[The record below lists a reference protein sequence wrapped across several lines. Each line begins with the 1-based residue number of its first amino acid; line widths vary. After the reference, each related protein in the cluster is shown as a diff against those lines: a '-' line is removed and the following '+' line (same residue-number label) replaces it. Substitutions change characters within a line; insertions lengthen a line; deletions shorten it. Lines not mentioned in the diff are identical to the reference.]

1 MAKVELKQPIVQ
13 AIADDVKDAASVVL
27 VDVFLLKGLKNELLK
42 RQIVVWVCRWTSN
55 MDHPIRPLLIVAT
68 VYGLGRKKSTPAL
81 APRPGV
87 NLTKIFLPP

>member
-1 MAKVELKQPIVQ
+1 
-13 AIADDVKDAASVVL
+13 
-27 VDVFLLKGLKNELLK
+27 
-42 RQIVVWVCRWTSN
+42 

-87 NLTKIFLPP
+87 NLTKIFLPPARRAMEFFLGVFHTIRDILGKSMWEKRGKT